1 MRAYPVP
8 TTGSI
13 LSICMDVGQSW
24 QSTYLSGTICRSLTR
39 FLSFSACSRMKWR
52 VLPTLSTHDGAL
64 GSSVRTVGWLT
75 GHGTFLRALGCFAAA
90 IAAATQ
96 PYRRHRHGAHAYAAL
111 GRVLGS
117 LRGRQP
123 DARPVPSSCKIVGCH
138 NSSVSR
144 ELKRN
149 LATDANYKP
158 EEAQTLSETRRRSA
172 LKANKRN
179 AGVIMWI
186 KERIRHALRI
196 LDQGCH

>member
-1 MRAYPVP
+1 VLIRLSHPP
-8 TTGSI
+8 TTDSI
-13 LSICMDVGQSW
+13 LSICMNVGRSW

-39 FLSFSACSRMKWR
+39 FLSFSACSRMKRR
-52 VLPTLSTHDGAL
+52 VLPTLSAHDGAL

-123 DARPVPSSCKIVGCH
+123 DARPVGHLVARLWAATIARSRKSSGAIWRQIRTT
-138 NSSVSR
+138 N
-144 ELKRN
+144 LKR
-149 LATDANYKP
+149 
-158 EEAQTLSETRRRSA
+158 
-172 LKANKRN
+172 
-179 AGVIMWI
+179 
-186 KERIRHALRI
+186 LR
-196 LDQGCH
+196 L